1 MPMRIGVIADSHDH
15 LPALE
20 AAVRRFCESGVG
32 FVIHAGD
39 FVAPFSLEPLEA
51 LKCPWIG
58 VFGNNDGEHKG
69 LIRRSK
75 GRIQP
80 APFELNL
87 DGKKVTVV
95 HELTEDERRRIAGEG
110 TQILI
115 HAHTHQPS
123 VETSDGMLLVN
134 PGELCGWLTRRRTL
148 AIVDTAVPTAT
159 IEDLSLP

>member
-1 MPMRIGVIADSHDH
+1 MRIGVIADSHDH

-20 AAVRRFCESGVG
+20 ATVRRFCESGVG

-95 HELTEDERRRIAGEG
+95 HELTEDERRRIAEEG

-148 AIVDTAVPTAT
+148 AIVDTEGPTAT
-159 IEDLSLP
+159 IEDLSLS